1 MPLLPSDRSSYLA
14 RPGPADQAV
23 NGAGHDVI
31 SLIDGEAGG
40 KEVDLV
46 EQFARALGVS
56 APEAKNLGYDLKGR
70 GLSPST

>member
-1 MPLLPSDRSSYLA
+1 M
-14 RPGPADQAV
+14 
-23 NGAGHDVI
+23 I

-56 APEAKNLGYDLKGR
+56 APEAKNLGYDLGGR